1 MLFSLYVYLFYRTDK
16 TVINQ
21 IAIFLYSLDDYESLK
36 STVAHHFPMPYLVVY
51 SLPEAFWVFFIT
63 LTSTRFYISIGKSK
77 FDLTYLPIF
86 FVVVLEFLQ
95 FYHITNGSFDFGDI
109 WLSAVFWLL
118 ALWQS
123 SAISV
128 KHDIRNIQFNFNQY
142 LFIFS
147 YAIVYLAHVNT

>member
-1 MLFSLYVYLFYRTDK
+1 LGV
-16 TVINQ
+16 
-21 IAIFLYSLDDYESLK
+21 
-36 STVAHHFPMPYLVVY
+36 
-51 SLPEAFWVFFIT
+51 FIT

-147 YAIVYLAHVNT
+147 YSIVYLAHVIT